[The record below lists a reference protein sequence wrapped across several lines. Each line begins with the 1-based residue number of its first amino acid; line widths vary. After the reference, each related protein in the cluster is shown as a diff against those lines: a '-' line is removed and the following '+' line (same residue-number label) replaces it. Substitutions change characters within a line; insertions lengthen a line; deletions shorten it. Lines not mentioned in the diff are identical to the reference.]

1 MIGGKSVN
9 TLTDAAFGEWL
20 RRRRRERDWTQN
32 ELASRTACSPI
43 TIRKIEGGDLK
54 PSRQLAEIFARVLEI
69 PQDRVEAFV
78 KFARSGAGDDFL
90 KPTPPAQP
98 SAAPAQDAPAPR
110 ASLPAQMN
118 ELIGRKH
125 DIAAL
130 MTLLRQPAV
139 RLVTL
144 TGAPGTGKTRL
155 SIAMGEAFLDEF
167 ADGVFFVPLANIV
180 EPEQVVPAIA
190 QTLGLREVSMGDA
203 RPMRRELHVFLRSRH
218 ALLILD
224 NFEQVIEAAPEISE
238 MLSAAPRVK
247 VVVTSREVLRVY
259 GEREF
264 PTAPLPLPDVVNLP
278 PLLLREV
285 PSIRLFVERAQ
296 AVKLDFAL
304 TPDNAASVAQ
314 ICAFLDGLPLAIEM
328 AAAQIRRMPPARLLA
343 QLQSRATSLSAG
355 RRDLSPRQQTLRRAI
370 EWSYDLL
377 SADERAAF
385 EALSVFAGGFLADGA
400 SAVLESPHAQTLLDS
415 LVDKSLLQHVI
426 LADGSSRFA
435 MLETL
440 RDFARERLDATR
452 TGDAMR
458 RKHAEFFA
466 AFAHA
471 HVAKLRGD
479 PDQRLWIDRFER
491 EQENFRAA
499 LGWAAAN
506 LAERGSLLARMADKL
521 FVFWENRSYF
531 SEGLRWLEL
540 ALQAEQSP
548 TILRG
553 RLLNWLGKT
562 RSRLG
567 DLPGAEAISQNALA
581 LQKQLGDEAGQ
592 ARSLQQLGILMGM
605 ASRLD
610 EARSFFEQALVFER
624 RHADPAT
631 LGALLNNLAI
641 VTSRQGDL
649 DRAEELNL
657 EGIEIKRKTG
667 NDLGL
672 GHSLHGLA
680 TVAQRKGQLDRAAE
694 LYRESLAIRHRVGDR
709 RGTASSLEGV
719 AMVLAALGEAEQ
731 AAILIGGAEALREAL
746 NTPITPD
753 GLAEYQDILRELQN
767 RLGASAFAARRL
779 EGRDMPLGDV
789 IVKALNN
796 TN

>member
-385 EALSVFAGGFLADGA
+385 EALSVFAGGF
-400 SAVLESPHAQTLLDS
+400 
-415 LVDKSLLQHVI
+415 
-426 LADGSSRFA
+426 
-435 MLETL
+435 
-440 RDFARERLDATR
+440 
-452 TGDAMR
+452 
-458 RKHAEFFA
+458 
-466 AFAHA
+466 
-471 HVAKLRGD
+471 
-479 PDQRLWIDRFER
+479 
-491 EQENFRAA
+491 
-499 LGWAAAN
+499 
-506 LAERGSLLARMADKL
+506 
-521 FVFWENRSYF
+521 
-531 SEGLRWLEL
+531 
-540 ALQAEQSP
+540 
-548 TILRG
+548 
-553 RLLNWLGKT
+553 
-562 RSRLG
+562 
-567 DLPGAEAISQNALA
+567 
-581 LQKQLGDEAGQ
+581 
-592 ARSLQQLGILMGM
+592 
-605 ASRLD
+605 
-610 EARSFFEQALVFER
+610 
-624 RHADPAT
+624 
-631 LGALLNNLAI
+631 
-641 VTSRQGDL
+641 
-649 DRAEELNL
+649 
-657 EGIEIKRKTG
+657 
-667 NDLGL
+667 
-672 GHSLHGLA
+672 
-680 TVAQRKGQLDRAAE
+680 
-694 LYRESLAIRHRVGDR
+694 
-709 RGTASSLEGV
+709 
-719 AMVLAALGEAEQ
+719 
-731 AAILIGGAEALREAL
+731 
-746 NTPITPD
+746 
-753 GLAEYQDILRELQN
+753 
-767 RLGASAFAARRL
+767 
-779 EGRDMPLGDV
+779 
-789 IVKALNN
+789 
-796 TN
+796 

>member
-1 MIGGKSVN
+1 MIGEKPVN

-20 RRRRRERDWTQN
+20 RRKRRDQDWTQN
-32 ELASRTACSPI
+32 ELASRTSCSPI

-54 PSRQLAEIFARVLEI
+54 PSRQLAEIFARVFEI
-69 PQDRVEAFV
+69 PQSQMEAFV
-78 KFARSGAGDDFL
+78 KFARSGVGDDFL
-90 KPTPPAQP
+90 KPAPPAAP
-98 SAAPAQDAPAPR
+98 SAAQPAPQ
-110 ASLPAQMN
+110 ASLPAQVN

-125 DIAAL
+125 DITAL
-130 MTLLRQPAV
+130 MALLRQPAV

-155 SIAMGEAFLDEF
+155 GIAVGEALLDEF

-190 QTLGLREVSMGDA
+190 QTLGLREASMGDA

-247 VVVTSREVLRVY
+247 AIVTSREVLRVY

-264 PTAPLPLPDVVNLP
+264 PTAPLPLPDVLNLP

-296 AVKLDFAL
+296 AVKLDFLL

-328 AAAQIRRMPPARLLA
+328 AAAQIRRMPPARLLQ

-377 SADERAAF
+377 NAEERAAF
-385 EALSVFAGGFLADGA
+385 QALSVFAGGFSADGA
-400 SAVLESPHAQTLLDS
+400 LAVLESVHTQLLLDS

-426 LADGSSRFA
+426 LADGSSRYA

-440 RDFARERLDATR
+440 RDFARERLDAAGNDDTL
-452 TGDAMR
+452 R

-466 AFAHA
+466 EFARA
-471 HVAKLRGD
+471 HVAKVRGD
-479 PDQRLWIDRFER
+479 PDQRLWIERFER
-491 EQENFRAA
+491 EKENFRAA
-499 LGWAAAN
+499 LGWAAAD
-506 LAERGSLLARMADKL
+506 LAGRGALLAHMADKL
-521 FVFWENRSYF
+521 FLFWENRSYF

-540 ALQAEQSP
+540 ALQAEQAP
-548 TILRG
+548 TLLRG

-567 DLPGAEAISQNALA
+567 DLPGAEAISQNALV
-581 LQKQLGDEAGQ
+581 LQKQLDDEAGQ

-624 RHADPAT
+624 RFADSVT

-641 VTSRQGDL
+641 VASRQGDL
-649 DRAEELNL
+649 DRAEALNL

-667 NDLGL
+667 NELGL

-680 TVAQRKGQLDRAAE
+680 AVAQRKGQQDRAAQ

-719 AMVLAALGEAEQ
+719 AAALAALGEADQ
-731 AAILIGGAEALREAL
+731 AAILVGGAEALREAL
-746 NTPITPD
+746 NTPLTPD
-753 GLAEYQDILRELQN
+753 GLAEYQDVLRQLQS
-767 RLGASAFAARRL
+767 RLGAAVFAARRA
-779 EGRDMPLGDV
+779 EGREMPLGDL
-789 IVKALNN
+789 IAKALNA
-796 TN
+796 